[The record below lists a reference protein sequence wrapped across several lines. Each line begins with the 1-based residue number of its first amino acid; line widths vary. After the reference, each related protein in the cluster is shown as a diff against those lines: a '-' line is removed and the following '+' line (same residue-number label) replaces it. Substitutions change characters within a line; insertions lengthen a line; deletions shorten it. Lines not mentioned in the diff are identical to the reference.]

1 LFGVV
6 LDPCPRRSTK
16 AHWETLPV
24 PVPFGFGAQPP
35 FLSDAQ
41 ARALLL
47 LCTQN
52 KTVQVRGLASL
63 QLLQTLTD
71 SSGSLPPAGIAR
83 RA

>member
-1 LFGVV
+1 
-6 LDPCPRRSTK
+6 
-16 AHWETLPV
+16 V
-24 PVPFGFGAQPP
+24 PVPLGFLRRTAS
-35 FLSDAQ
+35 FAVDAQ

-71 SSGSLPPAGIAR
+71 SSGSRSPTLHSARTRQPAATVRGC
-83 RA
+83 